1 MTLQSKKDSML
12 TGTWLVTGSAG
23 FIGSNLCAHI
33 LAGGGN
39 VVGLDNFST
48 GQRENVDRLLG
59 IAPSRYRFV
68 EGDVCDRQQVFSLLD
83 RVDTVVHLAAQGSVQ
98 NSFAD
103 VVHNNRQNV
112 DGFVSMLTAAG
123 DKGVLRF
130 IYASSCA
137 VYGDTQDLPIRESHC
152 PHPLSPYASSKLM
165 NDHLAQN
172 LAHLYPMT
180 RMYGL
185 RFFNIFGPWQDPHGA
200 YAAVIP
206 RWIDR
211 CMSGQQPIVFGDGSA
226 TRDFCYV
233 GNVCELVIRIGHG
246 KAGDAC
252 GVYNVAS
259 GKATSLASLC
269 DTVIDALRRRGVQM
283 SFAGP
288 EHKPWKE
295 GDIVHS
301 VGDISLAEQA
311 LGFTPMVGL
320 RDGIEAILNEQYRL

>member
-1 MTLQSKKDSML
+1 LQNEGESML
-12 TGTWLVTGSAG
+12 TGTWLVTGGAG
-23 FIGSNLCAHI
+23 FIGSNLCASI
-33 LAGGGN
+33 LASGGN
-39 VVGLDNFST
+39 VVGLDNLST
-48 GQRENVDRLLG
+48 GKRENVDRLLG
-59 IAPSRYRFV
+59 IAPGRYRFV
-68 EGDVCDRQQVFSLLD
+68 EADVCDRQQVFALLD
-83 RVDTVVHLAAQGSVQ
+83 GVDTVVHLAAQGSVQ
-98 NSFAD
+98 KSFAD
-103 VVHNNRQNV
+103 VAYNNRQNV
-112 DGFVSMLTAAG
+112 DGFVSVLTAAA
-123 DKGVLRF
+123 DKGVPRF

-165 NDHLAQN
+165 NDLLAQN
-172 LAHLYPMT
+172 LAHLYPKT
-180 RMYGL
+180 KISGL
-185 RFFNIFGPWQDPHGA
+185 RFFNIFGPWQDPYGA

-233 GNVCELVIRIGHG
+233 GNVCDLVIRIGRG
-246 KAGDAC
+246 QAGEAR

-269 DTVIDALRRRGVQM
+269 DTVMDVLRRGGVQM

-288 EHKPWKE
+288 EQLPWKD

-301 VGDISLAEQA
+301 LGDIGLAGQA

-320 RDGIEAILNEQYRL
+320 RDGIEAIIKEQYSL